1 MKAREI
7 FQSSPDLLSWAP
19 DPKIRS
25 LMVPAS
31 SVCVVLSSSWLMIA
45 TTPSCRKPRLHLGKS
60 PNSKLELLMVT
71 KWGVIQYQ
79 NPVFLDV
86 LKSIGCDISMAISAV
101 FLYFHSH
108 GVRRLS
114 PRQNCVSSLRM
125 EPGSRTLWRQALGQ
139 PSLRLGEYTEDR
151 VEYLY
156 MCMCNIHMYIYIYIW
171 YVYIFLL
178 KKFRNSWCHQPVIFP
193 GKRKKTI
200 YKTVDSLPFIFSRGL
215 GLTVVGCLEDPRIP
229 TDYQECYTVLS
240 ENADKA
246 IIKSIFGG
254 IASMNLAEQ
263 LR

>member
-1 MKAREI
+1 
-7 FQSSPDLLSWAP
+7 
-19 DPKIRS
+19 
-25 LMVPAS
+25 MVPAS

-45 TTPSCRKPRLHLGKS
+45 TTPSCHGKPRLHLGKS

-156 MCMCNIHMYIYIYIW
+156 MCMCNIHVYIYMYIHIYIYIYKYIYIYIYRYTYNIYIYIW

-178 KKFRNSWCHQPVIFP
+178 EECRNSWCHQPVIFP
-193 GKRKKTI
+193 GKRKKRSTKQWTLCPSYSVGVLVWRWSVAWRI
-200 YKTVDSLPFIFSRGL
+200 QESRL
-215 GLTVVGCLEDPRIP
+215 ITKNVTLFCPRTLTR
-229 TDYQECYTVLS
+229 QS
-240 ENADKA
+240 
-246 IIKSIFGG
+246 
-254 IASMNLAEQ
+254 
-263 LR
+263 